1 MFFQNI
7 IRFLYF
13 IIKYL
18 NYLFNLFKLYNLIII
33 LKETNL
39 MTEIGKRIRLERIF
53 NRKTGRTVIA
63 PMDHGVSS
71 GPIKGIINMDETV
84 ESISQGGA
92 NAILMH
98 KGIVG
103 LGHRGYGKDIGLIVH
118 LSASTS
124 LSPDP
129 NNKVTV
135 TSVEKAIQLGADA
148 VSVHVNIGSETEPEM
163 LMELGEISETCS
175 YWGIPLLA
183 MMYPR
188 GQKVENE
195 HDVEMVK
202 HAARVGSELGVDIV
216 KTNYTGDPD
225 SFKEVVEG
233 ALVPVVIAGGPKV
246 ETDRELLEM
255 VRDSLEVGG
264 AGVAFGRNLF
274 QAENPGKITRAISE
288 VVHNDLDVE
297 EALKFLD

>member
-1 MFFQNI
+1 M
-7 IRFLYF
+7 
-13 IIKYL
+13 
-18 NYLFNLFKLYNLIII
+18 
-33 LKETNL
+33 
-39 MTEIGKRIRLERIF
+39 MIGKKIRLERII
-53 NRKTGRTVIA
+53 NRHTGRTVIA
-63 PMDHGVSS
+63 PMDHGVSN
-71 GPIKGIINMDETV
+71 GPMKGIIDIDKTV

-92 NAILMH
+92 DAILMH
-98 KGIVG
+98 KGIVEQ
-103 LGHRGYGKDIGLIVH
+103 GHRGYGKDIGLIVH

-124 LSPDP
+124 LAPNP
-129 NNKVTV
+129 NNKVIV

-148 VSVHVNIGSETEPEM
+148 VSVHVNLGSETESEM
-163 LMELGEISETCS
+163 LQELGEISETCS

-195 HDVEMVK
+195 HDVELVK

-246 ETDRELLEM
+246 DTDEELLKM
-255 VRDSLEVGG
+255 VKDSIEVGG

-274 QAENPGKITRAISE
+274 QAENPGKITKAISE
-288 VVHNDLDVE
+288 VVHNDLEVN
-297 EALKFLD
+297 EALKFLK

>member
-1 MFFQNI
+1 M
-7 IRFLYF
+7 
-13 IIKYL
+13 
-18 NYLFNLFKLYNLIII
+18 
-33 LKETNL
+33 
-39 MTEIGKRIRLERIF
+39 MIGKKIRLERII
-53 NRKTGRTVIA
+53 NRHTGKTVIA
-63 PMDHGVSS
+63 PMDHGVSN
-71 GPIKGIINMDETV
+71 GPMKGIIDIDKTV

-92 NAILMH
+92 DAILMH
-98 KGIVG
+98 KGIVEQ
-103 LGHRGYGKDIGLIVH
+103 GHRGYGKDIGLIVH

-124 LSPDP
+124 LAPNP
-129 NNKVTV
+129 NNKVIV

-148 VSVHVNIGSETEPEM
+148 VSVHVNLGSETESEM
-163 LMELGEISETCS
+163 LQELGEISETCS

-195 HDVEMVK
+195 HDVELVK

-246 ETDRELLEM
+246 DTDEELLQM
-255 VRDSLEVGG
+255 VKDSIEVGG

-274 QAENPGKITRAISE
+274 QAENPGKITKAISE
-288 VVHNDLDVE
+288 VVHNDLEVN
-297 EALKFLD
+297 EALKFLK

>member
-1 MFFQNI
+1 M
-7 IRFLYF
+7 
-13 IIKYL
+13 
-18 NYLFNLFKLYNLIII
+18 
-33 LKETNL
+33 
-39 MTEIGKRIRLERIF
+39 IGKKIRLERII
-53 NRKTGRTVIA
+53 NSHTGRTVIA
-63 PMDHGVSS
+63 PMDHGVSN
-71 GPIKGIINMDETV
+71 GPMKGIIDIDKTV

-92 NAILMH
+92 DAILMH
-98 KGIVG
+98 KGIVEQ
-103 LGHRGYGKDIGLIVH
+103 GHRGYGKDIGLIVH

-124 LSPDP
+124 LAPNP
-129 NNKVTV
+129 NNKVIV

-148 VSVHVNIGSETEPEM
+148 VSVHVNLGSETESEM
-163 LMELGEISETCS
+163 LQELGEISETCS

-195 HDVEMVK
+195 HDVELVK

-246 ETDRELLEM
+246 DTDEELLQM
-255 VRDSLEVGG
+255 VKDSIEVGG

-274 QAENPGKITRAISE
+274 QAENPGKITKAISE
-288 VVHNDLDVE
+288 VVHNDLEVN
-297 EALKFLD
+297 EALKFLK

>member
-1 MFFQNI
+1 M
-7 IRFLYF
+7 
-13 IIKYL
+13 
-18 NYLFNLFKLYNLIII
+18 
-33 LKETNL
+33 
-39 MTEIGKRIRLERIF
+39 MIGKKIRLERII
-53 NRKTGRTVIA
+53 NRHTGRTVIA
-63 PMDHGVSS
+63 PMDHGVSN
-71 GPIKGIINMDETV
+71 GPMKGIIDIDKTV

-92 NAILMH
+92 DAILMH
-98 KGIVG
+98 KGIVEQ
-103 LGHRGYGKDIGLIVH
+103 GHRGYGKDIGLIVH

-124 LSPDP
+124 LAPNP
-129 NNKVTV
+129 NNKVIV

-148 VSVHVNIGSETEPEM
+148 VSVHVNLGSETESEM
-163 LMELGEISETCS
+163 LQELGEISETCS

-183 MMYPR
+183 IMYPR

-195 HDVEMVK
+195 HDVELVK

-246 ETDRELLEM
+246 DTDEELLQM
-255 VRDSLEVGG
+255 VKDSIEVGG

-274 QAENPGKITRAISE
+274 QAENPGKITKAISE
-288 VVHNDLDVE
+288 VVHNDLEVN
-297 EALKFLD
+297 EALKFLK

>member
-1 MFFQNI
+1 M
-7 IRFLYF
+7 
-13 IIKYL
+13 
-18 NYLFNLFKLYNLIII
+18 
-33 LKETNL
+33 
-39 MTEIGKRIRLERIF
+39 MIGKKIRLERII
-53 NRKTGRTVIA
+53 NRHTCRTVIA
-63 PMDHGVSS
+63 PMDHGVSD
-71 GPIKGIINMDETV
+71 GPMKGIIDIDKTV

-92 NAILMH
+92 DAILMH
-98 KGIVG
+98 KGIVEQ
-103 LGHRGYGKDIGLIVH
+103 GHRGYGKDIGLIVH

-124 LSPDP
+124 LAPNP
-129 NNKVTV
+129 NNKVIV

-148 VSVHVNIGSETEPEM
+148 VSVHVNLGSETESEM
-163 LMELGEISETCS
+163 LQELGEISETCS

-195 HDVEMVK
+195 HDVELVK

-246 ETDRELLEM
+246 DTDEELLQM
-255 VRDSLEVGG
+255 VKDSIEVGG

-288 VVHNDLDVE
+288 VVHNNLEVN
-297 EALKFLD
+297 EALKFLK

>member
-1 MFFQNI
+1 M
-7 IRFLYF
+7 
-13 IIKYL
+13 
-18 NYLFNLFKLYNLIII
+18 
-33 LKETNL
+33 
-39 MTEIGKRIRLERIF
+39 MIGKKIRLERII
-53 NRKTGRTVIA
+53 NRHTGRTVIA
-63 PMDHGVSS
+63 PMDHGVSN
-71 GPIKGIINMDETV
+71 GPMKGIIDIDKTV

-92 NAILMH
+92 DAILMN
-98 KGIVG
+98 KGIVEH
-103 LGHRGYGKDIGLIVH
+103 GHRGYGKDIGLIVH

-124 LSPDP
+124 LAPNP
-129 NNKVTV
+129 NNKVIV

-148 VSVHVNIGSETEPEM
+148 VSVHVNLGSETESEM
-163 LMELGEISETCS
+163 LQELGEISETCS

-195 HDVEMVK
+195 HDVELVK

-246 ETDRELLEM
+246 DTDEELLQM
-255 VRDSLEVGG
+255 VKDSIEVGG

-274 QAENPGKITRAISE
+274 QAENPGKITKAISE
-288 VVHNDLDVE
+288 VVHNDLEVN
-297 EALKFLD
+297 EALKFLK

>member
-1 MFFQNI
+1 M
-7 IRFLYF
+7 
-13 IIKYL
+13 
-18 NYLFNLFKLYNLIII
+18 
-33 LKETNL
+33 
-39 MTEIGKRIRLERIF
+39 MIGKKIRLERII
-53 NRKTGRTVIA
+53 NRHAGRTVIA
-63 PMDHGVSS
+63 PMDHGVSD
-71 GPIKGIINMDETV
+71 GPMKGIIDIDKTV

-92 NAILMH
+92 DAILMH
-98 KGIVG
+98 KGIVEQ
-103 LGHRGYGKDIGLIVH
+103 GHRGYGKDIGLIVH

-124 LSPDP
+124 LAPNP
-129 NNKVTV
+129 NNKVIV

-148 VSVHVNIGSETEPEM
+148 VSVHVNLGSETESEM
-163 LMELGEISETCS
+163 LQELGEISETCS

-195 HDVEMVK
+195 HDVELVK

-246 ETDRELLEM
+246 DTDEELLQM
-255 VRDSLEVGG
+255 VKDSIEVGG

-288 VVHNDLDVE
+288 VVHNNLEVD
-297 EALKFLD
+297 EALKFLK

>member
-1 MFFQNI
+1 M
-7 IRFLYF
+7 
-13 IIKYL
+13 
-18 NYLFNLFKLYNLIII
+18 
-33 LKETNL
+33 
-39 MTEIGKRIRLERIF
+39 MIGKKIRLERII
-53 NRKTGRTVIA
+53 NRHTGRTVIA
-63 PMDHGVSS
+63 PMDHGVSN
-71 GPIKGIINMDETV
+71 GPMKGIIDIDKTV

-92 NAILMH
+92 DAILMH
-98 KGIVG
+98 KGIVEQ
-103 LGHRGYGKDIGLIVH
+103 GHRGYGKDIGLIVH

-124 LSPDP
+124 LAPNP
-129 NNKVTV
+129 NNKVIV

-148 VSVHVNIGSETEPEM
+148 VSVHVNLGSETESEM
-163 LMELGEISETCS
+163 LQELGEISETCS

-195 HDVEMVK
+195 HDVELVK

-246 ETDRELLEM
+246 DTDEELLQM
-255 VRDSLEVGG
+255 VKDSIEVGG

-274 QAENPGKITRAISE
+274 QAENPGKITKAISE
-288 VVHNDLDVE
+288 VVHDDLEVN
-297 EALKFLD
+297 EALKFLK